1 MSFQYLYVRFALTR
15 LRLADA
21 KERKNPSAAK
31 GLPKAM
37 QEPPLSKCKLS
48 GTWCFFEALCDTI
61 LLWKLLDLWLLHQE
75 TPRRH
80 KESRRNTQATALQA
94 LLAFIVLCAAPWTY
108 VFGFCFINCK
118 VRCTLYFEAVC
129 DTILLWKLLDLWLL
143 HQETPRRHK
152 EPRRNTQAVLECI
165 GFCFRNT

>member
-1 MSFQYLYVRFALTR
+1 MSFQYLYVHFALTR

-37 QEPPLSKCKLS
+37 QEPPLSKCKLC

-80 KESRRNTQATALQA
+80 KE
-94 LLAFIVLCAAPWTY
+94 
-108 VFGFCFINCK
+108 
-118 VRCTLYFEAVC
+118 
-129 DTILLWKLLDLWLL
+129 
-143 HQETPRRHK
+143 
-152 EPRRNTQAVLECI
+152 PRRNTQALRRFVIQSFSGNYWIYGCCTKRHQGGTKSHEEIRKLYWSVLDFVLETPELKTY
-165 GFCFRNT
+165 G